1 MVEVSGGGG
10 WWRWVVEVSDG
21 SGWWKW
27 VADVSGGGERIE
39 VPVVASAILLAFRY
53 LSYDISD
60 LILGSGLSPAIT
72 TQQQHSIDIC
82 LR

>member
-1 MVEVSGGGG
+1 MYYTYIYIYVSGG
-10 WWRWVVEVSDG
+10 SCKPAASHKG
-21 SGWWKW
+21 SHSSE
-27 VADVSGGGERIE
+27 VSGGGERIE